1 MTDELVLGCEQRGPV
16 RWITLNRP
24 HRRNA
29 LTPGLIAAF
38 RSALDDVG
46 NDPETSV
53 VVVAG
58 SGPSFCAG
66 ADLRYLQELS
76 EAGADPTVFLREV
89 SACFELLEELPRP
102 VIAAVQGHCVAGGL
116 DLALACD
123 IVIAERGALIGDG
136 HVRNGLIPAGGASV
150 RLPRRLP
157 EPIGRRL
164 MLTGQLVPAEEL
176 APFGLP
182 HVVTEPGG
190 LSAAVDRV
198 VADLCAADPSAQ
210 RAVKH
215 LLNQLRR
222 TPYELAYE
230 CESKAFASH
239 WATADVKTPLSR
251 FVARSRPADETVSS

>member
-1 MTDELVLGCEQRGPV
+1 MTGDESLVCEQRGAV

-24 HRRNA
+24 HARNA

-38 RSALDDVG
+38 RSALDDAG
-46 NDPETSV
+46 DDRQTAV

-58 SGPSFCAG
+58 NGPSFCAG
-66 ADLRYLQELS
+66 ADLRHLQQLS
-76 EAGADPTVFLREV
+76 ETGEDPSAFLREV
-89 SACFELLEELPRP
+89 SACFEFLEELPRP
-102 VIAAVQGHCVAGGL
+102 VIAAVHGHCVAGGL
-116 DLALACD
+116 ELALACD
-123 IVIAERGALIGDG
+123 LVIAERGTLIGDG

-157 EPIGRRL
+157 EPMARRL

-182 HVVTEPGG
+182 HVVAEPGA
-190 LSAAVDRV
+190 LPAAVNDV

-222 TPYELAYE
+222 TPDELAYD
-230 CESKAFASH
+230 CEAKAFASH
-239 WATADVKTPLSR
+239 WATADVQTPLAR
-251 FVARSRPADETVSS
+251 FVARSRPANQEV